1 MVDQAAA
8 MKKEMKIK
16 DEQITA
22 LTTQVATLTK
32 SIETLTRTITCMPVV
47 QAAQDGRE
55 REKKGGDK
63 RTRNTY
69 IPAQNIGGYCWS
81 HGWDPVGE
89 GHTSRNCK
97 RKMEGH
103 KAEATGSN
111 KMGGLTWQPEKHQ
124 YNKQQAALMLKR
136 E

>member
-1 MVDQAAA
+1 MADQAAA

-32 SIETLTRTITCMPVV
+32 SIETLTRTITCMAVIH
-47 QAAQDGRE
+47 AAQDGGKL
-55 REKKGGDK
+55 EKKGGNRRPRK
-63 RTRNTY
+63 QIAAR
-69 IPAQNIGGYCWS
+69 NIGGYCWS

-97 RKMEGH
+97 YRMEGH
-103 KAEATGSN
+103 KAEETGN
-111 KMGGLTWQPEKHQ
+111 KKMGGSTWRPERKQ
-124 YNKQQAALMLKR
+124 YNKQQAEAMSRR